1 MLTAYIAKFYHTRFN
16 GITAMDILEFSS
28 LFQKHIDE
36 TKKVGLTDPRLEK
49 VVADLM
55 ASFYFR
61 IYKNI
66 MPLVL
71 EVLKKMQTDYQ
82 KEKQG
87 QNSQVCVTYG
97 HVDLFKFM
105 NQVLDYAMS
114 LPRAE
119 VLKGVLGLI
128 YK

>member
-1 MLTAYIAKFYHTRFN
+1 
-16 GITAMDILEFSS
+16 MDILEFSS